1 MMSMRNALLVL
12 LLIVPLMLCGCFED
26 DEGEEEEELS
36 HPDIDRRSRIP
47 ADAVKVTPESD
58 LYPPIL
64 HSDLYEDPVPMDAH
78 INTAGGEDSPFILP
92 DGETFYF
99 FFTPDVNVPPEEQVS
114 DEVTGLYMA
123 IRNGSGWTEP
133 ERVWLQDPGKLA
145 LDGAAY
151 VDDDEI
157 WFASAREGYTG
168 VNLFLAD
175 PSGEG
180 WTNWRFSGDQLKDY
194 MAGEMH
200 MAGDTMYFHSG
211 REGGKGGLD
220 IWTTTRDGESWS
232 EPLNIEA
239 VNTAEMD
246 GFPYISQ
253 DGNEMWFTRT
263 YMGSPAIFMS
273 EKVNGTW
280 VEPVL
285 VLSQFAGEPTLDND
299 GNIYFAH
306 HYFEDGVMIEA
317 DLYVAH
323 RK

>member
-1 MMSMRNALLVL
+1 MMYMRNTLFVL
-12 LLIVPLMLCGCFED
+12 LLIMPLLLCGCFEE
-26 DEGEEEEELS
+26 DEEKLS
-36 HPDIDRRSRIP
+36 HPDIDRRTRIP
-47 ADAVKVTPESD
+47 ADAVKITPDTD

-64 HSDLYEDPVPMDAH
+64 HSDIYEDPVPMDAF

-92 DGETFYF
+92 DGQTFYF

-123 IRNGSGWTEP
+123 RKNGSGWTEP

-175 PSGEG
+175 PSADG
-180 WTNWRFSGDQLKDY
+180 WENWRIAPDDIRDHKT
-194 MAGEMH
+194 GEMH
-200 MAGDTMYFHSG
+200 LDGDTMYFHSG
-211 REGGKGGLD
+211 RDGGSGDYD
-220 IWTTTRDGESWS
+220 IWNTTRDGDSWS
-232 EPLNIEA
+232 EPVNIEA
-239 VNTAEMD
+239 VNTADMD
-246 GFPYISQ
+246 GFPFISQ
-253 DGNEMWFTRT
+253 DGSEMWFTRT

-273 EKVNGTW
+273 EKVGGEW
-280 VEPVL
+280 QEPVL
-285 VLSQFAGEPTLDND
+285 VLSQFAGEPTLDNE

-306 HYFEDGVMIEA
+306 HYFEDGAMIEA
-317 DLYVAH
+317 DLYVAY